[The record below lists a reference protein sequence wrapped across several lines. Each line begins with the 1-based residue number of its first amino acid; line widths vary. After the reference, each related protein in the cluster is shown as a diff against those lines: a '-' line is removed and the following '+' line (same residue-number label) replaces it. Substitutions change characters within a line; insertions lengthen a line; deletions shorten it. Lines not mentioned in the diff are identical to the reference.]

1 MKKVRYLMGAVGAA
15 PALGLILPAAPAAAA
30 APHSAKATAKTV
42 SLGHSAAGAAGAA
55 AASAVTAA
63 TSCKGTTEV
72 HSKNSHYSETFWYTK
87 AAGGVA
93 ICVGTVEGAWFTP
106 PLRSHPSF
114 DFRIRIWSGSPG
126 HLAYSTRNGANTTLS
141 GHINAAQTIRRWY
154 GGTHGGPIQVCT
166 AWVSNS
172 STYQDSVWIGPV
184 CKTLP

>member
-1 MKKVRYLMGAVGAA
+1 VKKVRYLMGAVGAA
-15 PALGLILPAAPAAAA
+15 PALGLIMPTAPAAAVA
-30 APHSAKATAKTV
+30 THSAKAAAKQV
-42 SLGHSAAGAAGAA
+42 SLGHSAAGAP

-72 HSKNSHYSETFWYTK
+72 HSKNAGYSNTFWYTK
-87 AAGGVA
+87 AASGIA

-114 DFRIRIWSGSPG
+114 DFRIRVWSGSPG

-141 GHINAAQTIRRWY
+141 GHINAGQTIRRWY

-172 STYQDSVWIGPV
+172 STYQNSVWIGPV